1 MSNVEMFKYY
11 ASKLNLSKPQ
21 LEAVT
26 DCFKACF
33 EADGRNVSEPNDDK
47 EIYETDPSE
56 DRTQDASFN
65 DNTMWGARDMQN
77 VLNTGNARLAK
88 AMKAAPVARMNSKD
102 QEDIMN
108 DGMDVVNG
116 NFHLVVDKE
125 EKRQAD
131 IAAKRQKVMN
141 LQRKLNKELGINLAV
156 DGIKGPQTIAA
167 EKRYKAMLD
176 GNRQYAA
183 NQSNETA
190 NAARAKYAGA
200 PVQRSEDTT
209 WQKQSSHN
217 GRRYYGD
224 TYDPSDTEVNVSG
237 PANRPSPQSDQ
248 MGGLA
253 QKAWEFNQKYNPVSP
268 RHLKEAWNWWTK

>member
-1 MSNVEMFKYY
+1 MFKYY

-33 EADGRNVSEPNDDK
+33 EAEGRNVSEPNDDK

-65 DNTMWGARDMQN
+65 DNTMWGSRVMQD
-77 VLNTGNARLAK
+77 VLNTGHARLAK

-167 EKRYKAMLD
+167 EKRYNAMLA

-190 NAARAKYAGA
+190 NAARVKYAGA

-224 TYDPSDTEVNVSG
+224 AYDPSDTEVNVSG
-237 PANRPSPQSDQ
+237 PANRPSPQSEQ
-248 MGGLA
+248 KEGLL
-253 QKAWEFNQKYNPVSP
+253 QKSWEFHQKYNPLSP

>member
-56 DRTQDASFN
+56 DRTQDASFK
-65 DNTMWGARDMQN
+65 DNT
-77 VLNTGNARLAK
+77 
-88 AMKAAPVARMNSKD
+88 
-102 QEDIMN
+102 I

-116 NFHLVVDKE
+116 NFHNIVANE
-125 EKRQAD
+125 ENRQAE
-131 IAAKRQKVMN
+131 KMRVMRRQKF
-141 LQRKLNKELGINLAV
+141 LNKALGINLAV
-156 DGIKGPQTIAA
+156 DGICGPQTIAA

-183 NQSNETA
+183 NQSNATA
-190 NAARAKYAGA
+190 NAARVKYAGA

-209 WQKQSSHN
+209 WQKQSPHN
-217 GRRYYGD
+217 GMRYYGD
-224 TYDPSDTEVNVSG
+224 APDPRDV
-237 PANRPSPQSDQ
+237 
-248 MGGLA
+248 
-253 QKAWEFNQKYNPVSP
+253 
-268 RHLKEAWNWWTK
+268 TKTSQTKIIEL